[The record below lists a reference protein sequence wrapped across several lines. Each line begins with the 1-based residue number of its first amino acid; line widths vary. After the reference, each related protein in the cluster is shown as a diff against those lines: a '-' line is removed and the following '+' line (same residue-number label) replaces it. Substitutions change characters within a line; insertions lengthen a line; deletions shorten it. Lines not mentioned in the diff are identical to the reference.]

1 MTVRPSI
8 LLVTGTDDQARARY
22 AREGRGDWAQAFG
35 TVLEKHGYLAFEEA
49 GPAALADPATWA
61 RPGVVLVARMPDEAW
76 TDAVVDRVAAGPAQV
91 LLEHPPARLL
101 QEHLRISASVPADA
115 EGVVTAATPELAAAV
130 ARRAPLTGT
139 RLAAP
144 DRVAVALDPARHWAQ
159 LDVPVSAEQADAW
172 SRPGWDAER
181 WTVAADAEVLA
192 HWTDAA
198 GERSPAVVRR
208 DAVTAC
214 SFSLLAFLAQ
224 QATVPPLPA
233 GEHLVWPDASALE
246 ALLLALLD
254 DLHRRAGVRRA
265 RVLAWPEGATWAL
278 GVRHD
283 VDRAP
288 SATGLQR
295 VLDGHAA
302 QGTAA
307 TWYWRAAHLRKQDE
321 APGEPGRPVDGRV
334 LCRRVALAPGQEVAH
349 HTERLWETAAAEQA
363 EVERAAARPVAGTSA
378 HGDPSCFRWQGA
390 PNVLWAERQGLAYTE
405 FLSHRHRHPH
415 RFAALSA
422 DGTIALAEV
431 VCLPRHVSLDR
442 STSEG
447 DVTSDSVA
455 EAAAQHA
462 HAGGYLQILNHP
474 DIHVDPLFS
483 ALAALPADGRLDWTA
498 GEVADWWRRTHVRA
512 ELTVRPR
519 PDGTVGV
526 RSERGVRGAVLDV
539 LDPDGTSRR
548 FALHIEPRQSVVVGD
563 AVPGAAAGPTWAADV
578 APAFADAVRAYY
590 VAQGIDPASPAAVST
605 IATNTELVP
614 GRVDGLRRYLSA
626 LGGIDSLAGR
636 RVLDAGAGF
645 GAFAACLSLGEDEP
659 RVTAI
664 DVRED
669 FTTAAEAVAAR
680 AGLDRVAYAGGDMR
694 TLAGFD
700 DGAFDVVVA
709 NNALLYLAGPGA
721 MEEAL
726 GSLARVTAPGGRIVV
741 FQANRWQVR
750 EPFSR
755 DPLVHLLPRP
765 LADAAARTV
774 GWEHNQHRVR
784 LVSAGRLARMLGA
797 AGFADPRVGLIRGRT
812 VASGP
817 RARLGRYYAVVARRP
832 AR

>member
-35 TVLEKHGYLAFEEA
+35 AVLEKHGYLAFEQA
-49 GPAALADPATWA
+49 GPTALADPSTWG

-76 TDAVVDRVAAGPAQV
+76 TDELIDRLAAGPAQV
-91 LLEHPPARLL
+91 LLEHPPARLR
-101 QEHLRISASVPADA
+101 EHLGIAAAPADP
-115 EGVVTAATPELAAAV
+115 EGIVTAATPELAEAV
-130 ARRAPLTGT
+130 ARHAPLTGT
-139 RLAAP
+139 RLAP
-144 DRVAVALDPARHWAQ
+144 PERVAVDLDPARHWSR
-159 LDVPVSAEQADAW
+159 LDVPVTPEQAAAW
-172 SRPGWDAER
+172 ARPGWDAER
-181 WTVAADAEVLA
+181 WTAGPGTEVLA
-192 HWTDAA
+192 HWTDGA

-233 GEHLVWPDASALE
+233 GEHLVWPDAGALE

-307 TWYWRAAHLRKQDE
+307 TWYWRARHLREQDE
-321 APGEPGRPVDGRV
+321 APGEPGRAVDGRV
-334 LCRRVALAPGQEVAH
+334 LCRRVALAAGQEVAH
-349 HTERLWETAAAEQA
+349 HTERPWETAAAEQA
-363 EVERAAARPVAGTSA
+363 QVERAAARPVCGTSA

-415 RFAALSA
+415 RFAALA
-422 DGTIALAEV
+422 GDGTIALAEV
-431 VCLPRHVSLDR
+431 VCLPRHVSLDG
-442 STSEG
+442 STAEG
-447 DVTSDSVA
+447 DVTRDSVA
-455 EAAAQHA
+455 GAAAEHA
-462 HAGGYLQILNHP
+462 RAGGYLQVLNHP
-474 DIHVDPLFS
+474 DIHVEALLS
-483 ALAALPADGRLDWTA
+483 TLAALPADGRLDWTA
-498 GEVADWWRRTHVRA
+498 GQVADWWRRTHVRA

-519 PDGTVGV
+519 PDGTVAV

-539 LDPDGTSRR
+539 LDPDGTTRR
-548 FALHIEPRQSVVVGD
+548 FALHVEPRQSVVVGTPVPD
-563 AVPGAAAGPTWAADV
+563 AASGPTWAGDA

-590 VAQGIDPASPAAVST
+590 RAQGIDPETPAAVST

-614 GRVDGLRRYLSA
+614 GRVELLRRYLA
-626 LGGIDSLAGR
+626 VLGGVESLAGR
-636 RVLDAGAGF
+636 KVLDAGAGF
-645 GAFAACLSLGEDEP
+645 GAFAACLSLGEGEP
-659 RVTAI
+659 QVTAI

-669 FTTAAEAVAAR
+669 FTAAAAGVAAR
-680 AGLDRVAYAGGDMR
+680 TGLDRVVYASADMR
-694 TLAGFD
+694 TLAGLD

-709 NNALLYLAGPGA
+709 NNALLYLAEPGA

-726 GSLARVTAPGGRIVV
+726 RSLARVTAPDGRIVV

-750 EPFSR
+750 EPFTR

-765 LADAAARTV
+765 LADATSRVV

-784 LVSAGRLARMLGA
+784 LVSAGRLARMLAA
-797 AGFADPRVGLIRGRT
+797 AGFVEPRVGLVRGRG

-832 AR
+832 PR